1 MNELSKT
8 MTAIRIS
15 EPGGPDV
22 LQSSVRPVPHPSHG
36 EVLIKVKAAGL
47 NGADLSQ
54 RRGRYGGGKAPE
66 VLGLEVAGTIT
77 KVGSGV
83 TEWREGDTVCALLN
97 NGGYAEYAIAPAAQ
111 CLPIPRGMDLVNAAG
126 LPEACVTVWLN
137 VFELGGLK
145 PGERLLVHGGA
156 SGIGSIAIQLARA
169 LGAQVYATAGS
180 PEKCARCVEL
190 GAHLA
195 INYKTEDFVE
205 VVKRETAGAGVDV
218 ILEMVGG
225 DYLPRGLDALASGGR
240 QVIIAMRKG
249 SKVEFDFAQVQA
261 KGAILTGSRLGPRSP
276 CEKARLVAI
285 VRRAVWPLIE
295 EGRVKP
301 IIDRVFPLSEAANS
315 HAYMETGKHVGK
327 ILLACE

>member
-1 MNELSKT
+1 
-8 MTAIRIS
+8 
-15 EPGGPDV
+15 
-22 LQSSVRPVPHPSHG
+22 
-36 EVLIKVKAAGL
+36 
-47 NGADLSQ
+47 
-54 RRGRYGGGKAPE
+54 
-66 VLGLEVAGTIT
+66 
-77 KVGSGV
+77 
-83 TEWREGDTVCALLN
+83 
-97 NGGYAEYAIAPAAQ
+97 
-111 CLPIPRGMDLVNAAG
+111 MDLVNAAG

-205 VVKRETAGAGVDV
+205 VVKRETSGAGVDV

-276 CEKARLVAI
+276 YEKARLIAT
-285 VRRAVWPLIE
+285 VRRAIWPLIE

-301 IIDRVFPLSEAANS
+301 IIDRAFPLSEAANA
-315 HAYMETGKHVGK
+315 HAYMETGKHIGK